1 MDVEAINY
9 LLTLITQVHSLRLKR
24 NAITGYLDL
33 GSLKSLRGLDVSF
46 SSIPRDALEKIILEV
61 SKFQDFEVLIL
72 SGNGGEGMSD
82 LVLKKIFNT
91 LTKWTSLKEL
101 GMGDIGM
108 SCQQSKGLFRALR
121 NSTYSI

>member
-82 LVLKKIFNT
+82 LVLKKFFNS
-91 LTKWTSLKEL
+91 LTKWTLEGIRDGGHWNVVSAK
-101 GMGDIGM
+101 
-108 SCQQSKGLFRALR
+108 
-121 NSTYSI
+121 